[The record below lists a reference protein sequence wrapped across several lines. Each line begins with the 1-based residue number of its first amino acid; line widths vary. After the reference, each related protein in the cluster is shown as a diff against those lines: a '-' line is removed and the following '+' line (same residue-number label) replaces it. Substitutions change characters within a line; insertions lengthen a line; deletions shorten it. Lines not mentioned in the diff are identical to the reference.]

1 MTTDSIRERTLEIT
15 KAYLS
20 LSDEIEGLSLQDF
33 LLIRESAV
41 KELNGIIREMG
52 ADEQSEKQP
61 IKMKSVPKPKE
72 EPLKEKEKPSEKSRK
87 VQIIPQRTVVAPIA
101 PVEEVPQE
109 LEEEEEDSPRP
120 LSKFEMLR
128 AFPDEWN

>member
-1 MTTDSIRERTLEIT
+1 MTTDSIKERTLEIT

-20 LSDEIEGLSLQDF
+20 LSEEIDGLSLQDF

-41 KELNGIIREMG
+41 KELNGIIKATDSDSSSES
-52 ADEQSEKQP
+52 SEKRV
-61 IKMKSVPKPKE
+61 IMAKAPKVIKE
-72 EPLKEKEKPSEKSRK
+72 EPAKVSKRPSEKLGK
-87 VQIIPQRTVVAPIA
+87 VQILPQRTPT
-101 PVEEVPQE
+101 EETEDEP
-109 LEEEEEDSPRP
+109 EEEIEDSPRP

>member
-61 IKMKSVPKPKE
+61 IKIKSVPKPKE
-72 EPLKEKEKPSEKSRK
+72 EPLKEKPSEKSRK
-87 VQIIPQRTVVAPIA
+87 VQIIPQRAVAAPIA